1 VNKRNVLQHPSGCPK
16 ELYDFIVHCW
26 TFNAE
31 KRPTASEVHADLL
44 NCNPCDDGDDSDDD
58 DDDEDDDGKQQSNY
72 IKMRPSLSS
81 SPREV
86 TQLKESVM

>member
-1 VNKRNVLQHPSGCPK
+1 MNKRNVLQRPSDCPK
-16 ELYDFIVHCW
+16 ELYDLMVRCW
-26 TFNAE
+26 TFSPE

-44 NCNPCDDGDDSDDD
+44 NYNPCDDGDDDDD
-58 DDDEDDDGKQQSNY
+58 DGNQQSNY

-86 TQLKESVM
+86 AQLKESVM